1 MYEPATPSQT
11 SVDSRS
17 TAASLD
23 WNGHAPVP
31 DGLRARVPD
40 VSRSWFEAVMSKSAR
55 MRQVT
60 AWRFT
65 CPFCGE
71 KNEHE
76 HHSEVYA
83 WAYRHLAVC
92 DWVMDP
98 LWTGVLE

>member
-1 MYEPATPSQT
+1 MTNHAMPDAS
-11 SVDSRS
+11 SVDDGKPSPP
-17 TAASLD
+17 D
-23 WNGHAPVP
+23 WSGHWP
-31 DGLRARVPD
+31 DRGADGRPLPAVA
-40 VSRSWFEAVMSKSAR
+40 RSWFEAVMSKSAR
-55 MRQVT
+55 MRNVE

-71 KNEHE
+71 RYQHV

-83 WAYRHLAVC
+83 SAYRHLAVC